1 MGLLD
6 KLKAI
11 AKYIKYNGNVT
22 QLSICQIYR
31 GGCLQGKKI
40 VVTGGGSGIGLAM
53 AKKFLSEGAEVVAT
67 GRNLEKLKEAE
78 SLVNNPKLHILQWDV
93 VRIEEIDE
101 KLKVA
106 INMLGGIDAFVN
118 NAAFLEHIQTNE
130 EFFDKT
136 LDTNL
141 KAVYFIC
148 QKVVAALI
156 TENGEKGGKI
166 LNISSINGQ
175 MSSIHPYYISKW
187 GVNGLTKGFAKI
199 YAPKN
204 IIVNAIAPGYC
215 SSSINLQNIEE
226 NAYSSKNPIRR
237 IIIPEDIAELAAF
250 LLSDAANAIVGQI
263 IAVDGGTTL

>member
-1 MGLLD
+1 M
-6 KLKAI
+6 KLSEKIEALR
-11 AKYIKYNGNVT
+11 KYLKYNGKITNLN
-22 QLSICQIYR
+22 LSQINHGGILR
-31 GGCLQGKKI
+31 GKRI

-53 AKKFLSEGAEVVAT
+53 AKKFLSEGADVVIT
-67 GRNLEKLKEAE
+67 GRNLQKLKQAK
-78 SLVNNPKLHILQWDV
+78 SSINNPNLHVLQWDV
-93 VRIEEIDE
+93 AKTCEISD
-101 KLKVA
+101 KLQEA
-106 INMLGGIDAFVN
+106 IKLLCGLDAFVN
-118 NAAFLEHIQTNE
+118 NAAFLEHIQTDE
-130 EFFDKT
+130 EFYDKT

-148 QKVVAALI
+148 QKVVEVMIAS
-156 TENGEKGGKI
+156 NGDKGGKI

-175 MSSIHPYYISKW
+175 MSSIHPYYISNW
-187 GVNGLTKGFAKI
+187 GLNGLTKGFAKI

-215 SSSINLQNIEE
+215 SSSINKQNIEE
-226 NAYSSKNPIRR
+226 NAYSPKNPLRR